1 MRYKKCVPLRYF
13 LNRMKLVMLNYII
26 ANYLNDLIEKK
37 QKKSTYIKHK
47 IKIKKRLKSSAYI

>member
-37 QKKSTYIKHK
+37 TEEKY
-47 IKIKKRLKSSAYI
+47 LY